1 MFLSNKK
8 IKRLFDYWKEKKP
21 NYFDYNT
28 IGKTNLHQNIYF
40 CTITNKQEVG
50 EKESILFIGSIHGD
64 EISGVYLCRE
74 FIHHLMIQNNQD
86 NYLEGKII
94 YILPTLNPDGYGN
107 HVGKKWIPK
116 RENANGIDLNRNF
129 YHDEVNAAIYCDN
142 ETNQVYE
149 VETLSMMEWSKKTKF
164 TLVITYHTGDVGINV
179 PFDYPK
185 AKYSSDG
192 QANPTNKH
200 DLFLEIANF
209 YVENNKYMAET
220 SSFPSGVINGAE
232 WYVAEHT
239 MPDWRF
245 LATNVPELT
254 IELSFKMHPTR
265 EELEKI
271 WLDNKDAMINVT
283 KKITTF
289 ANKWKK

>member
-116 RENANGIDLNRNF
+116 RTTCPVNLLKLDKVDFEEGWHYIRVSPWTVEGDPIPLADNQSDDNRRSF
-129 YHDEVNAAIYCDN
+129 ES
-142 ETNQVYE
+142 E
-149 VETLSMMEWSKKTKF
+149 
-164 TLVITYHTGDVGINV
+164 
-179 PFDYPK
+179 P
-185 AKYSSDG
+185 
-192 QANPTNKH
+192 
-200 DLFLEIANF
+200 F
-209 YVENNKYMAET
+209 YVL
-220 SSFPSGVINGAE
+220 PNGSLE
-232 WYVAEHT
+232 EE
-239 MPDWRF
+239 PPQR
-245 LATNVPELT
+245 LAT
-254 IELSFKMHPTR
+254 
-265 EELEKI
+265 
-271 WLDNKDAMINVT
+271 
-283 KKITTF
+283 
-289 ANKWKK
+289 